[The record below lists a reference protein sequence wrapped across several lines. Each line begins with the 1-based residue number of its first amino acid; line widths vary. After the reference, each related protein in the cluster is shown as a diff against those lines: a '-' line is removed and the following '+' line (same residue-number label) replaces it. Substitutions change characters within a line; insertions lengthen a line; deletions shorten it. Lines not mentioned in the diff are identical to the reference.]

1 MPRGMRVRLIA
12 LGSLAAFALAA
23 AGCGGGGGGKG
34 SVPNGASAAPASAPS
49 FVSLNTDFTSDQW
62 KRAQALIARFPGA
75 QKVLQQLT
83 KQTGGLDLF
92 HDILPALGPEVD
104 VVVLDFKSGG
114 NDVVG
119 LAKPKDKA
127 KFDAMIEK
135 GNSTGSKLVTREVGG
150 WEVLAD
156 SNAKIDAYE
165 QAVSS
170 GKLSDSKAFKDAIGR
185 VPADALARVYVA
197 GAPVTSALETS
208 LEKSGAAPGVTNDFG
223 TLDSAVVSAKAEDK
237 GIRLD
242 GDVAAKLVSPPDEY
256 SAGLT
261 SDLPSG
267 ALLYVSFDQLDR
279 QVRQI
284 LKAVGEARPS
294 FNQQLSQ
301 VESLL
306 GISLE
311 KDVLPI
317 VSGEGA
323 IAIYPSSGQ
332 GLPAIELVLKE
343 SDAAK
348 ARKLLDR
355 VGAIAGLGGGL
366 TVKKVRVSGVE
377 VDELSLP
384 VLGGLSI
391 YYGVFDGKLVVTNS
405 QAAIS
410 ALRSGG
416 QKLADDP
423 VFKRISNEA
432 GMPGK
437 TVGFA
442 YVNLASGLPALF
454 GIAGSLGQSI
464 APTVIE
470 NTKPLQAALV
480 YATRSGDHYPLG
492 GFLEIK

>member
-1 MPRGMRVRLIA
+1 MRARPLA
-12 LGSLAAFALAA
+12 LGSFAALVLLA
-23 AGCGGGGGGKG
+23 AGCGGGGGGGGKG
-34 SVPNGASAAPASAPS
+34 SVPNGASAAPASAPV
-49 FVSLNTDFTSDQW
+49 FVSLNTDVTSDQW
-62 KRAQALIARFPGA
+62 KRTQALLARFPGA
-75 QKVLQQLT
+75 TKLLQRLT
-83 KQTGGLDLF
+83 TQTGGLDLF
-92 HDILPALGPEVD
+92 KDILPALGPEVD
-104 VVVLDFKSGG
+104 VVVLDLKNGSS
-114 NDVVG
+114 DVVA
-119 LAKPKDKA
+119 LAQPKDKA
-127 KFDAMIEK
+127 KFDALIQK
-135 GNSTGSKLVTREVGG
+135 ANSSGSKLVTRQSGDWTVIS
-150 WEVLAD
+150 D
-156 SNAKIDAYE
+156 SSAKIDAYE
-165 QAVSS
+165 QAAS
-170 GKLSDSKAFKDAIGR
+170 GAKLSDSKPFKDAIDR
-185 VPADALARVYVA
+185 VPGDALARVYVA
-197 GAPVTSALETS
+197 GAPVTGA
-208 LEKSGAAPGVTNDFG
+208 LEKSLEQSGAARGVTQDFG
-223 TLDSAVVSAKAEDK
+223 TLDSAVISAKAEEK
-237 GIRLD
+237 GIRID
-242 GDVAAKLVSPPDEY
+242 GDVAAKLVAPPDEY

-261 SDLPSG
+261 SELPSG
-267 ALLYVSFDQLDR
+267 ALVYVSFSRLDR

-311 KDVLPI
+311 NDVLPV

-343 SDAAK
+343 SDEAK

-366 TVKKVRVSGVE
+366 TVKKVQVSGIE
-377 VDELSLP
+377 VNELNLP

-410 ALRSGG
+410 ALRSSG

-423 VFKRISNEA
+423 VFKRAAGEA

-442 YVNLASGLPALF
+442 YVNLASGLPSLF
-454 GIAGSLGQSI
+454 GIAGARGQNI